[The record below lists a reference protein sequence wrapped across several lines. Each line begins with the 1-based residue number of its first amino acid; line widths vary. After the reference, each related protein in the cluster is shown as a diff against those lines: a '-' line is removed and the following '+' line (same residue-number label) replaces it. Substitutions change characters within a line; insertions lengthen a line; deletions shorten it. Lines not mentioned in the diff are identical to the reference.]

1 VRIFN
6 TGSIPAKICMYLF
19 PVGIILRFL
28 SIPLEWTIR
37 KDLRNIQRLNGEMVN
52 ILHGIHEP
60 ETIALV

>member
-1 VRIFN
+1 
-6 TGSIPAKICMYLF
+6 MYLF